1 MLLLPV
7 PLESLSRVLLVV
19 EVNIVDMIL
28 YKMEVRK
35 NHRGFTVTKWRSRI
49 ENLPKS
55 FPRGPIP
62 DDWRACTCQRFG
74 AGSPPLQ
81 HQVRHLQG
89 SDTQFG
95 IWI

>member
-7 PLESLSRVLLVV
+7 PLESLPRVLLVV
-19 EVNIVDMIL
+19 EVNIVGMIL
-28 YKMEVRK
+28 YNMEVRK
-35 NHRGFTVTKWRSRI
+35 NHRGFAVTKWRPHI
-49 ENLPKS
+49 EKLPKL
-55 FPRGPIP
+55 FPRGPIQ
-62 DDWRACTCQRFG
+62 DDWRGCTCQRFG

-81 HQVRHLQG
+81 YQVPHLQG